1 MCTAKLTP
9 PLPAPAAAAP
19 PTRRRRFDN
28 LLSQGL
34 SGWSTT
40 AKRSKQAQRDY
51 DSDENDVAHCLI
63 VLSLSGGGYYRDDVF
78 ASTSQSTAAM
88 EEEKN
93 PTASETNPATVDNK
107 EVQPEIK
114 PSFYSG
120 NPSTVAA
127 PTVDDSREPSTV
139 AAATVDEDK
148 RVKIVINHNLLNQN
162 FQQKVQPEV
171 EPSFY
176 SRDSSTVVVDDS
188 GDPNTVAQKIQLEVQ
203 PSFYSGDPSNVAAS
217 TVHDSRDPSPVAA
230 ATVDEDKK
238 VKIMFKLFNQDFQQK
253 IQSEVKPSFYSTDPS
268 TVAAASLATTSA
280 ALNVN
285 QHRESP
291 DTPLPPPAEIES
303 YHPCNVCNKVFTSFQ
318 ALGGHK
324 TMHRPKH
331 PTAAASNGGATIS
344 NRAHECSV
352 CHKTF
357 PSGQALGGHKSKHF
371 KEGVINGKDGDK
383 GCTTSS
389 NGSHGVEKSGVNSDG
404 GAATHLTVPVAGN
417 LDLNLRLGP
426 PSPDLYC
433 DEEIEIALSE
443 AGLK

>member
-40 AKRSKQAQRDY
+40 AKRSKLAQRDY

-127 PTVDDSREPSTV
+127 ATVDDSRDPSIR
-139 AAATVDEDK
+139 AAPAVDEDK
-148 RVKIVINHNLLNQN
+148 RVKIMINHNLLNQD

-176 SRDSSTVVVDDS
+176 SGDPSTVVVDDS
-188 GDPNTVAQKIQLEVQ
+188 GDPSTVAQKVQLEVE

-217 TVHDSRDPSPVAA
+217 TV
-230 ATVDEDKK
+230 DEDKR
-238 VKIMFKLFNQDFQQK
+238 VKIMFKSLDQNFQQK
-253 IQSEVKPSFYSTDPS
+253 VQQEVKPSFYSTDPS
-268 TVAAASLATTSA
+268 IVAVASPATTSA
-280 ALNVN
+280 VLNVN

-331 PTAAASNGGATIS
+331 PPAAASNGGATIS

-389 NGSHGVEKSGVNSDG
+389 NGSHGVEKGGVNSDG